1 MNRIKFFSRDTK
13 PKLYPLLIITLAA
26 SVAAVIFAFAIPGS
40 AHGWICSLI
49 ACYSLVTAVFLF
61 RSFIEQIRYN
71 PYSYNTIFYFGFS
84 LFSLSAVITFSIL
97 AVRTFAEP
105 ENYRT
110 LSILVAILE
119 SSKVYIYFSAP
130 FLVVFSLALCISNIS
145 LIIHEGRR
153 PVNLLGIF
161 LSFVLIAGLI
171 FIFTFN
177 FYATGSQTEVM
188 VHDLLVNIFSAIY
201 LYFECMIIGTVVAD
215 IIASRHEPD
224 KDRDFLIILGC
235 GLRKDGTPTPLL
247 KGRIDRALEFS
258 RKQKEATGREPV
270 FIVSG
275 GQGSDEIVSESS
287 SMKQYMVENGIPESG
302 IIEENRSTNTFEN
315 MLFSKEIIDAI
326 DPDAKISFSTTNYHV
341 FRSGLWGRRVKMTAE
356 GIGAKTKWYFWPN
369 AAVREFAGLLT
380 SHLGK
385 QALILLSMIVFHIV
399 LTLIVYM

>member
-161 LSFVLIAGLI
+161 LSLVLIAGLI

-275 GQGSDEIVSESS
+275 GQGSDEIVSEGS